1 MSSQETAVTMEDH
14 SNAPLHTS
22 AEYSIKAQELV
33 RSGSVADAKSLYSS
47 IKAEED
53 PECPNIDDETM
64 EFLTF
69 VAMVAEG
76 ESQSGGRRGKRK
88 VQRGGALMDSIGN
101 FFRSL
106 CGRTDRFAKTSDAIA
121 SARVNALTR
130 AVNTSTHNTVRNT
143 IISLLSAGGAISMM
157 LTGNNSVARLALVAL
172 RFVNSFIPSPGFF
185 IYNTATGLAQ
195 WIPVVP
201 HAAQFG
207 VSLYTMYSC
216 YQAIMI
222 ANELLREKLTK
233 AAEMNHTE
241 FMKELSR
248 RIFSKLVY
256 GVTSSLQGRIN
267 YARNTRAALA
277 SPGGGGGG
285 GGGNGP
291 VPPAPPAALDAAI
304 TAAGTSIQGVVDA
317 ARARQHIEITDGQAA
332 ELSAA
337 LDEALDEED
346 ERGLENLPTPQGSIR
361 SNATGGTTTTEG
373 TTGLTFVGSN
383 GGRVRPPRASQ
394 GIPAVSHAAAGAAY
408 LAAERGRAAQ
418 PTQRARESS
427 RSRPPRRGVPSGGR
441 RRVTRKTKA
450 KRRSR
455 SRTTRR

>member
-33 RSGSVADAKSLYSS
+33 RSGSVAEAKSLYSS

-64 EFLTF
+64 NFLTF

-76 ESQSGGRRGKRK
+76 ESQAGGRRGKRK

-101 FFRSL
+101 FFRTL
-106 CGRTDRFAKTSDAIA
+106 CGRTGRFAQTSDAIA

-201 HAAQFG
+201 QAAQFG

-222 ANELLREKLTK
+222 ANELLRE
-233 AAEMNHTE
+233 AAQMNHTE

-285 GGGNGP
+285 PPPAP
-291 VPPAPPAALDAAI
+291 VPAPPPAALDAAI
-304 TAAGTSIQGVVDA
+304 TAAAPSLQAVVDA
-317 ARARQHIEITDGQAA
+317 ARAREHIEITDGQAA

-361 SNATGGTTTTEG
+361 SNATGGTSTTEG

-418 PTQRARESS
+418 ASQRARESS
-427 RSRPPRRGVPSGGR
+427 RSRPPRRGQPPSGGR

-455 SRTTRR
+455 TTRR

>member
-33 RSGSVADAKSLYSS
+33 RSGSVAEAKSLYSS

-64 EFLTF
+64 NFLTF

-76 ESQSGGRRGKRK
+76 ESQAGGRRGKRK

-101 FFRSL
+101 FFRTL
-106 CGRTDRFAKTSDAIA
+106 CGRSQRFAQTSDAIA

-222 ANELLREKLTK
+222 ANELLREELTK
-233 AAEMNHTE
+233 AARMNHTE

-285 GGGNGP
+285 PPPAP
-291 VPPAPPAALDAAI
+291 VPAPPPAALDAAI
-304 TAAGTSIQGVVDA
+304 TAAAPSLQSVVDA
-317 ARARQHIEITDGQAA
+317 ARAGQHAEITDGQAA

-418 PTQRARESS
+418 VSQRARESS
-427 RSRPPRRGVPSGGR
+427 RSRGPPRRGQPPSGGR

-455 SRTTRR
+455 TTRR